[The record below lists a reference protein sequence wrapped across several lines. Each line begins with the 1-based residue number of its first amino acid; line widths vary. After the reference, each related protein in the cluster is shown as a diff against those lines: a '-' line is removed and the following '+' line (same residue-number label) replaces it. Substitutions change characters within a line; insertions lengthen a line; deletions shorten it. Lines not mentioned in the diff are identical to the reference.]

1 MSTTTSGVLDSEL
14 TQASNAS
21 FTKTLIVIAV
31 EIRADMSK
39 VTTFSPDA
47 GRASVRVG
55 GGIFFDLGGHML
67 DQITWCG
74 HSISASDLL
83 VAPPMLAKDRDIVT
97 A

>member
-1 MSTTTSGVLDSEL
+1 MVYL
-14 TQASNAS
+14 TQNQPKPLYGIVLC
-21 FTKTLIVIAV
+21 FTEMLIVIAV

-47 GRASVRVG
+47 GGASVRVG

-74 HSISASDLL
+74 QSTSVSDLHL
-83 VAPPMLAKDRDIVT
+83 ATPMLANDRNIVV
-97 A
+97 

>member
-1 MSTTTSGVLDSEL
+1 MVYL
-14 TQASNAS
+14 TQNQPKPLVLC
-21 FTKTLIVIAV
+21 FTKTLCVIAA

-47 GRASVRVG
+47 GGASVRVG

-74 HSISASDLL
+74 HSISVSDLHL
-83 VAPPMLAKDRDIVT
+83 APTMLANDRNTVT